1 MEKLIEEQITMTK
14 GYGKKNYSK
23 TKKSKSKKSSYGK
36 KGKKKY

>member
-1 MEKLIEEQITMTK
+1 MEKLIEEQIMMGK